1 MPKSKKRVET
11 VSDDNGS
18 EEEIEKD
25 KHKMKVIPSKP
36 PEKKAKMAPKP
47 AMESLSP
54 DNSEENMFQIGKL
67 RYVRVSLFKGKVLVD
82 LREFY
87 ISKAGDMK
95 PGRKGISLSAEQWV
109 NLKEIISEIDAAV
122 KKF

>member
-1 MPKSKKRVET
+1 MPKSKKCVET
-11 VSDDNGS
+11 ASDDSGS

-25 KHKMKVIPSKP
+25 KKHKRKVIPSKP

-47 AMESLSP
+47 AVESLSP

-67 RYVRVSLFKGKVLVD
+67 CYVRVSLFKGKVD

-87 ISKAGDMK
+87 INKAGEMK
-95 PGRKGISLSAEQWV
+95 PGRKRISFSAEQWIH
-109 NLKEIISEIDAAV
+109 LKEIISEIDAAV